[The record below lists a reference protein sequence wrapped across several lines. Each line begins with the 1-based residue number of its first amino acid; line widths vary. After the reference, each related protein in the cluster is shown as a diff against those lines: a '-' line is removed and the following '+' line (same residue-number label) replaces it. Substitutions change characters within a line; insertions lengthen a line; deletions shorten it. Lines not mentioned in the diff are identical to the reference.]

1 MFYSIAKR
9 GGRSKGWAYRVWA
22 SSFCAVLADK
32 TPVGTVFI
40 ASAIPHRFRSL
51 PRTLD
56 AQIGTTALELLT
68 PQPVPPEAV
77 LAVLTNDLASHDAE
91 DFALVLDDYHLI
103 TADPIHR
110 GMTYLLEHLPP
121 QMHLLL

>member
-9 GGRSKGWAYRVWA
+9 GGRSKGW
-22 SSFCAVLADK
+22 
-32 TPVGTVFI
+32 
-40 ASAIPHRFRSL
+40 
-51 PRTLD
+51 
-56 AQIGTTALELLT
+56 
-68 PQPVPPEAV
+68 
-77 LAVLTNDLASHDAE
+77 VLTNDLASRDAE

-121 QMHLLL
+121 QMHLLLATRTDPPSH